1 MTSKLIYI
9 VFKFLF
15 LIKFII
21 SNSNITIKINQT
33 GIQSILFNNLTRY
46 YSGGKYPNKV
56 YLKGTEI
63 SNVIYN
69 ISLESEGEKIIILE
83 WNETLDSIND
93 MFHGC
98 VNITEVDLSQFDSS
112 KVRRMSGM
120 FCNCTSLTKVNF
132 SNFNTSLI
140 EGMGSLFYNCKSL
153 TSVDLSNFNTPK
165 LIYMNLVFYNCSNLK
180 SINLSNFDTS
190 NVISLN
196 KIFYNCSSLISVDFQ
211 NLNIRTI
218 TNTEQMFSVC
228 SNLTHLNLKNY
239 KERDSLDYLNIFS
252 NTNDISICFNKTLNP
267 NLTHFIENYPY
278 KLNYYNEC
286 FYYEEQNTL
295 NNSYISE
302 NISESIIK
310 TSYPIFNS
318 EVINS
323 NISEIE
329 KSIILTSYSEEKNT
343 EVVFINKTEIIDYNN
358 SSDICECSNN
368 NCTINILL
376 DNGCNNIYFTENNK
390 TGLGSLILNEILN
403 GNIQKILKE
412 RNHIVFTN
420 DDNIHQISQY
430 SFQKANLN
438 LSSLNL
444 GECEEKIKSQ
454 TNINSTEDLF
464 IYIIEHNLE
473 GLNIPIIEY
482 ALFTENGDNK
492 FINLSLCE
500 NINIQIPVEIND
512 DDIDKYDPSSEFYN
526 DPCNKHSNDNGVDLT
541 LYDRKNEFN
550 EKNMSLCEKD
560 CKFINYNTST
570 KKVEC
575 DCLTKKNISL
585 YIDDDSNKG
594 DLVSKIN
601 NNEKS
606 MSNLKIAECS
616 NVLRSP
622 EEIKSNTGFF
632 LLLFILAIFII
643 VFIIFCVKGKSNL
656 ERKIDMIIY
665 EQFEKNKDRKNNNKI
680 SKNKIING
688 KSNKIGKKNQK
699 IKNNEQSKTNSF
711 KLMNKENIGKDN
723 TKKLNSKNPKKLITN
738 ESLNNIN
745 KNQNNK
751 TKIIKSKKIPKLND
765 YELNN
770 LSYNEAINY
779 DKRTACDYYCALIKN
794 KQLFMFTFCSF
805 NDYNSGIIKKF
816 IFFLSFALHYTIN
829 ALFFN
834 DSNMHQI
841 YEDGDSFNFSY
852 QYPYILIS
860 ALASTLILRLILE
873 TLVLTERSIVKIKKQ
888 TTYESAIEMKG
899 TLIRNFNI
907 KFAIFFVVNFVLLVA
922 FWYYLTC
929 FNAIYNNTQVYLIEN
944 TFISFAIS
952 LFFPVFYNIIPTC
965 LRRCALSSENKKGNC
980 LYSISRF
987 LQLI

>member
-1 MTSKLIYI
+1 MLSKLIYI
-9 VFKFLF
+9 ATHFFF
-15 LIKFII
+15 LIKYIV
-21 SNSNITIKINQT
+21 SSSNITIKINQI
-33 GIQSILFNNLTRY
+33 GVQSILFNDFTRNK
-46 YSGGKYPNKV
+46 SEGKYPTRV
-56 YLKGTEI
+56 YLNGTI
-63 SNVIYN
+63 IPNVIYN
-69 ISLESEGEKIIILE
+69 ISISSKGENIIILE

-93 MFHGC
+93 MFNGC

-112 KVRRMSGM
+112 KVTRMSGM
-120 FCNCTSLTKVNF
+120 FQNCISLIKVNF
-132 SNFNTSLI
+132 SNFNASLI

-153 TSVDLSNFNTPK
+153 TSVDLSNFSTPK
-165 LIYMNLVFYNCSNLK
+165 LNYMKQVFYNCSNLK

-190 NVISLN
+190 NLKSLNQTFYKCISLT
-196 KIFYNCSSLISVDFQ
+196 SVDFQ
-211 NLNIRTI
+211 NLNMSKVN
-218 TNTEQMFSVC
+218 NTEKMFSGC

-239 KERDSLDYLNIFS
+239 KERDSLDYFNIFN
-252 NTNDISICFNKTLNP
+252 NTNNISICFNKTINP
-267 NLTHFIENYPY
+267 NLTHFIENNSY

-286 FYYEEQNTL
+286 FYFTENNTL
-295 NNSYISE
+295 NESYISE
-302 NISESIIK
+302 NITKSLIK
-310 TSYPIFNS
+310 TSYPIINS
-318 EVINS
+318 EEINS
-323 NISEIE
+323 DISDYEKNIIF
-329 KSIILTSYSEEKNT
+329 TSYSEEKST
-343 EVVFINKTEIIDYNN
+343 EVVFINKTQIINYNN
-358 SSDICECSNN
+358 SSDICLCSNN
-368 NCTINILL
+368 NCTIHILL
-376 DNGCNNIYFTENNK
+376 NNGCNNIYFTENNK
-390 TGLGSLILNEILN
+390 TGLGSLILNGILN

-412 RNHIVFTN
+412 RNNIVFTN
-420 DDNIHQISQY
+420 DDNIHQISKY
-430 SFQKANLN
+430 SFQKENLN

-482 ALFTENGDNK
+482 TLFTENSNNT

-512 DDIDKYDPSSEFYN
+512 NDIDKYDPSSEFYN
-526 DPCNKHSNDNGVDLT
+526 DACNKHSNGNGVDMT

-585 YIDDDSNKG
+585 YIDDSNKG

-606 MSNLKIAECS
+606 MSNLKITECT
-616 NVLRSP
+616 NVLSSP

-665 EQFEKNKDRKNNNKI
+665 EQFEKNKDSNNNNKI
-680 SKNKIING
+680 SKNKIKNG

-751 TKIIKSKKIPKLND
+751 TKIIKNKKIPKLND

-805 NDYNSGIIKKF
+805 NDYNSGIIKKL

-841 YEDGDSFNFSY
+841 YEDGGSFNFSY
-852 QYPYILIS
+852 QFPYILIS

-899 TLIRNFNI
+899 TLMRNFNI

-965 LRRCALSSENKKGNC
+965 LRRCALSSENKDANC